1 MFKLPLHSL
10 LLALLTTVSAS
21 TLLTLDVSV
30 LLRTQGPA
38 SINSIDDFK
47 VTTTLTNAGREPVKL
62 LNDPRSP
69 ISPAPGDSFTIVNHR
84 GDSPTFVGMIVRY
97 VPEVAAAMQAYTIL
111 SPGESLEVEHD
122 LLLAYD
128 FSLSGAGHY
137 TVHPNRLVYV
147 VNQSNSSQI
156 STVYADTSSH
166 HTRLSEPMTPAT
178 PAIGIKFQ
186 GCSSTQRRSIAAAAR
201 GAQTYA
207 SDAYSSARASPRSAR
222 YITWFGSWTLRRH
235 LLVVSH
241 FRSIKGNKFSDFTY
255 DCSCSNKDWFAYVY
269 PNEYGIIHLCPLFWT
284 IHTVGID
291 SQAGTLVHEA
301 SHFNRNGGTDDFP
314 GAYGL
319 DGARRLA
326 RTRPDKAV
334 MNAENHMYFA
344 ENAP

>member
-1 MFKLPLHSL
+1 MI
-10 LLALLTTVSAS
+10 AS
-21 TLLTLDVSV
+21 V
-30 LLRTQGPA
+30 
-38 SINSIDDFK
+38 
-47 VTTTLTNAGREPVKL
+47 
-62 LNDPRSP
+62 
-69 ISPAPGDSFTIVNHR
+69 
-84 GDSPTFVGMIVRY
+84 
-97 VPEVAAAMQAYTIL
+97 
-111 SPGESLEVEHD
+111 
-122 LLLAYD
+122 LLAYD

-137 TVHPNRLVYV
+137 TIHPNRLVYV
-147 VNQSNSSQI
+147 VNQSNTSQI

-166 HTRLSEPMTPAT
+166 HTRLSGNAFTEITELLSQIRPMTPGT
-178 PAIGIKFQ
+178 PAIGSEDGELIPSPRIKFQ
-186 GCSSTQRRSIAAAAR
+186 GCSSSQRRSITAAAR

-207 SDAYSSARASPRSAR
+207 SDAYSSARTSPRSAR
-222 YITWFGSWTLRRH
+222 YITWFGSWTQRRH

-255 DCSCSNKDWFAYVY
+255 DCSCRNRDWFAYVY